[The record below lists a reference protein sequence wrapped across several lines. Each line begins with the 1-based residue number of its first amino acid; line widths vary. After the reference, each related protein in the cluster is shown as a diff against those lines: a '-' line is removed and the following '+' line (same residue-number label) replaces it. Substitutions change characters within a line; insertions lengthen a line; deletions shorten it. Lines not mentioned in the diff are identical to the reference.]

1 MCALWHP
8 LPAARRPPQAVSS
21 IIATAQ
27 ITDGFVVYLVGK
39 TWGVQF
45 IDGAG
50 NLAVQV
56 AAQ

>member
-1 MCALWHP
+1 VRSLA
-8 LPAARRPPQAVSS
+8 PAARRPPQAVSS